1 VDGDDIEGEREDQLK
16 PLEGVGHS
24 AGVSMDSLHGVGPAG
39 SVTTMGIMGK
49 PIGTNNFVTKL
60 YQMINDSASSRFI
73 SWTDLGTSFVVSNV
87 GEFSRSILGSHF
99 KHNNFSSFV
108 RQLNMY
114 GFHKINRTPRSQR
127 NSTDSQTWE
136 FSHHKFLRGRADL
149 LDEIK
154 RKALEPDPAVK
165 HRVELPGEMVLMREE
180 NRRVWEALV
189 IERKKAERMV
199 GVMKTLWDVVGKGFP
214 GSGKCNFHADV
225 YLRCYI
231 TVLEWCG

>member
-1 VDGDDIEGEREDQLK
+1 
-16 PLEGVGHS
+16 
-24 AGVSMDSLHGVGPAG
+24 
-39 SVTTMGIMGK
+39 
-49 PIGTNNFVTKL
+49 
-60 YQMINDSASSRFI
+60 
-73 SWTDLGTSFVVSNV
+73 
-87 GEFSRSILGSHF
+87 
-99 KHNNFSSFV
+99 
-108 RQLNMY
+108 MY

-154 RKALEPDPAVK
+154 RKALEPDPTVK

-214 GSGKCNFHADV
+214 GSGKLLTLSFMDTALTV
-225 YLRCYI
+225 VLYFPLFPRIYWSQLRVPTSILLLQRHLDLLGHSHCCRR
-231 TVLEWCG
+231 V